1 LQQDAIQLRGSALMP
16 LLGALSLGTLSY
28 MMYIGLPIIMGAI
41 SDQYQLD
48 EQKLGWIASAD
59 LAGLFFGSVVTSVM
73 ISRVGFRKIGVIG
86 ILIAVIGNGMS
97 FQADSAVF
105 LAAARFVAD
114 FGGGVCHALGLACLA
129 RLKNP
134 SRNFSLFMVVIV
146 VIGSAWL
153 FALPAV
159 AGRWGVEGVFAIL
172 LFAYAIPAMLLKYVD
187 AEALASDNSLP
198 NDNSQGQKEAGAV
211 ITYPS
216 VAAWTALGGVLFFY
230 AGATAFWAF
239 AERLG
244 VSIDLAP
251 DFMSLTFTICNISTL
266 AGCWLAYKLD
276 STWGPFTPNMV
287 VLLLTVLVFLLSI
300 IELADW
306 SYVTVIFFF
315 FQAWAI
321 SAIFQM
327 ASISE
332 IDPTGRFVALVPAS
346 QGVGMTI
353 GPALSGFLL
362 GHGLPLKGLA
372 GVNATFMFLTFLA
385 FYSVYIFIKKNGYS
399 HVTKR
404 H

>member
-1 LQQDAIQLRGSALMP
+1 
-16 LLGALSLGTLSY
+16 
-28 MMYIGLPIIMGAI
+28 
-41 SDQYQLD
+41 
-48 EQKLGWIASAD
+48 
-59 LAGLFFGSVVTSVM
+59 
-73 ISRVGFRKIGVIG
+73 
-86 ILIAVIGNGMS
+86 
-97 FQADSAVF
+97 
-105 LAAARFVAD
+105 
-114 FGGGVCHALGLACLA
+114 
-129 RLKNP
+129 
-134 SRNFSLFMVVIV
+134 
-146 VIGSAWL
+146 
-153 FALPAV
+153 
-159 AGRWGVEGVFAIL
+159 
-172 LFAYAIPAMLLKYVD
+172 
-187 AEALASDNSLP
+187 
-198 NDNSQGQKEAGAV
+198 
-211 ITYPS
+211 
-216 VAAWTALGGVLFFY
+216 
-230 AGATAFWAF
+230 
-239 AERLG
+239 
-244 VSIDLAP
+244 
-251 DFMSLTFTICNISTL
+251 
-266 AGCWLAYKLD
+266 
-276 STWGPFTPNMV
+276 MV